1 MAITITA
8 TLDASGVKTGATQAA
23 NAVDGLKSA
32 GETAGDSLQNMA
44 SDPIDELARLA
55 AETGDLK
62 TAIKLMG
69 DSGSASLGRV
79 EAAAESTGAAM
90 RAAGDDISTG
100 VTAASSAF
108 SATMAAVDKIKQGL
122 EAAVRG
128 VNALADDGNAGAM
141 ELQGAFGQVHERLL
155 EAFNDPGIQK
165 ALVDIAGLVENVVLP
180 AIDLIPDA
188 FFKAGKAASQAYVRF
203 QVLTHQM
210 TEDQA
215 ALFDQ
220 MLGYADRGMEI
231 ARKAESAN
239 RQARLAKQREAAFD
253 KELADIAYEK
263 SKRGYESRLAEVD
276 SVEQLSEAISEVTA
290 NLKREASQG
299 KLTDESRRSG
309 IDSIRML
316 EDRLAQ
322 LREGHGDAD
331 RRSSEG
337 ATDVE
342 RKGAEERERIA
353 HGELDTKGRLAQ
365 EEVQLKQRAE
375 AAKVDAERRAIEE
388 RKRLLGG
395 NDVNGAKGLIDAQ
408 APLAREAIA
417 RQRAAQ
423 AEAAARQKIA
433 KNFDDDDPAA
443 QKRLEAQLSKER
455 KRAVAVANRQFD
467 RGQVDPAEMRAAQE
481 GLAGAAV
488 NAAQK
493 QGDIS
498 KATAQALREGI
509 QELARTQNELELVR
523 GEVTNIQKLVKAV
536 TLQGQRM
543 RGQNAG
549 ARQ

>member
-44 SDPIDELARLA
+44 SDPSDELARLA
-55 AETGDLK
+55 AETGDLRA
-62 TAIKLMG
+62 AIKLMG

-90 RAAGDDISTG
+90 RAAGDGIASG
-100 VTAASSAF
+100 ATAASSAF

-128 VNALADDGNAGAM
+128 VNALADDGNAGSL
-141 ELQGAFGQVHERLL
+141 ELQESFGKIHERLL
-155 EAFNDPGIQK
+155 EAFNDPAIQK

-180 AIDLIPDA
+180 AIDAIPDA
-188 FFKAGKAASQAYVRF
+188 FYKSGKAAAQTYVRF
-203 QVLTHQM
+203 QVMTHQM

-276 SVEQLSEAISEVTA
+276 SIEQLSAAISEVTA
-290 NLKREASQG
+290 NLKREASEG

-309 IDSIRML
+309 IDQIRLL
-316 EDRLAQ
+316 EERLAQ
-322 LREGHGDAD
+322 LREGHGDD
-331 RRSSEG
+331 EQRRSEE

-342 RKGAEERERIA
+342 RKGS
-353 HGELDTKGRLAQ
+353 
-365 EEVQLKQRAE
+365 E
-375 AAKVDAERRAIEE
+375 ARNGQ
-388 RKRLLGG
+388 GG
-395 NDVNGAKGLIDAQ
+395 
-408 APLAREAIA
+408 
-417 RQRAAQ
+417 
-423 AEAAARQKIA
+423 
-433 KNFDDDDPAA
+433 F
-443 QKRLEAQLSKER
+443 
-455 KRAVAVANRQFD
+455 
-467 RGQVDPAEMRAAQE
+467 
-481 GLAGAAV
+481 
-488 NAAQK
+488 
-493 QGDIS
+493 QG
-498 KATAQALREGI
+498 
-509 QELARTQNELELVR
+509 
-523 GEVTNIQKLVKAV
+523 
-536 TLQGQRM
+536 
-543 RGQNAG
+543 
-549 ARQ
+549 